1 MKKEKRPINVGDK
14 IEWCEG
20 PGRYGP
26 HAVTEIFTDVHGS
39 TVYEADDG
47 SEINRKQVT
56 KVIRKKKKREPR
68 RCVFMVEASDSVGL
82 HKSLHFSEAQAK
94 DFMERERKGMSYRCV
109 KFIEVMNDENN

>member
-20 PGRYGP
+20 LCRYGP
-26 HAVTEIFTDVHGS
+26 HAVTAIFTDAYGS

-56 KVIRKKKKREPR
+56 KVIRKKKKKREPR
-68 RCVFMVEASDSVGL
+68 VVWVNEYDGGKVVFFTNKDAADM
-82 HKSLHFSEAQAK
+82 QAGTG
-94 DFMERERKGMSYRCV
+94 FIRCV
-109 KFIEVMNDENN
+109 KFVEVME